1 LTRHEIAGRR
11 AAAISFDAV
20 KQLIIAKVEHRP
32 ANLSLED
39 YPYLPVAK
47 VKTASAC
54 DYAVLVSGR
63 TP

>member
-1 LTRHEIAGRR
+1 MLTH
-11 AAAISFDAV
+11 
-20 KQLIIAKVEHRP
+20 QLIIAKVERRP
-32 ANLSLED
+32 ANLNLEG